1 MINTVVFDVDE
12 TLVDLRPAVTGA
24 LETVLAEL
32 RRLTPAARRLTLD
45 DMAADWTAAF
55 AADPSAPVTSIR
67 RAALARSLD
76 RVGLPDEL
84 DRIADIFFTR
94 RYELSRP
101 YADTL
106 PALDRLRRRYA
117 IGLATNGNSRADRCG
132 LRGQFSFE
140 VYAHVDGLPKKPDQR
155 FYDAVLTAAGVA
167 DAGRVVYVGDSI
179 PHDVVG
185 PQAAGLRAI
194 WLNRRGESCPV
205 EVRPDAQVTT
215 LAQLPDA
222 LADLFSI

>member
-1 MINTVVFDVDE
+1 MITTVVFDVDE

-24 LETVLAEL
+24 LRTVLAEL
-32 RRLTPAARRLTLD
+32 RRLTPRAAELTID
-45 DMAADWTAAF
+45 DFETDWAVAF
-55 AADPSAPVTSIR
+55 AADPSAPVTRIR

-84 DRIADIFFTR
+84 DRVADLFFAR

-117 IGLATNGNSRADRCG
+117 VGLATNGNSRADRCG
-132 LRGQFSFE
+132 LRGQFAFE

-155 FYDAVLTAAGVA
+155 FYSAVLTAAGAVRA
-167 DAGRVVYVGDSI
+167 DRVVYVGDSLA
-179 PHDVVG
+179 HDVVG
-185 PQAAGLRAI
+185 PQAAGLRAV
-194 WLNRRGESCPV
+194 WLNRRGESCPP
-205 EVRPDAQVTT
+205 EVCPDAQVTT

-222 LADLFSI
+222 LADLF